1 MTKKAEQ
8 PIIDNT
14 PGFDDLMGEANTPGI
29 TTMPTP
35 AEKEELLKKWVE
47 SVDARFA
54 AYHELLAE
62 LATLPQRV
70 ADAQHTIELSVAA
83 RVAREELKIMVDTA
97 TEGIMAGMGQ
107 EVDRWRRELAD
118 RMAGWWAVIAANNK
132 KHARLNRILAI
143 TAVVI
148 SIGAVIISMV

>member
-8 PIIDNT
+8 PA
-14 PGFDDLMGEANTPGI
+14 DLDGLSGEANTPGI

-70 ADAQHTIELSVAA
+70 ADAQRTIELSIAA
-83 RVAREELKIMVDTA
+83 RVAKEQLTILIDTA
-97 TEGIMAGMGQ
+97 TAGIMAGMGE

-118 RMAGWWAVIAANNK
+118 RFKVQDARIASCNK
-132 KHARLNRILAI
+132 KQNLINRILAI
-143 TAVVI
+143 TAVAI